1 MYGATDNNLNI
12 KEGIKLLRKLQW
24 QQESE
29 NFHLRSTHMS
39 RSSSA
44 TSHQSS
50 IVTSRRTSRGQ
61 SYPKS
66 DIVKNVGV
74 LSPRAMSKVQKQD
87 GGVFSLNLLE
97 ELQTSLK
104 PVGRIASSLSP
115 FAKVFI
121 PRAGPLAS
129 TDTRKGTLEGTASE
143 NLHMAEMSPV
153 RDLVEDGPIMIS
165 SEKVW
170 E

>member
-1 MYGATDNNLNI
+1 
-12 KEGIKLLRKLQW
+12 LRKLLW

-61 SYPKS
+61 SYPKI

-97 ELQTSLK
+97 EPPLK

-129 TDTRKGTLEGTASE
+129 TDTRKGTFEGTASE